1 MITPTNWPNPERPG
15 VPLFYERDGVHI
27 FQDEGEYGTLGI
39 FWSANNR
46 TWYCDEKTE
55 VDNEWPSEILQNCR
69 YIGPVLTPTQIS
81 EMLAGERERVEA
93 EMGAY
98 VKNIMDAHP
107 EWNME
112 QLYSALKE
120 REAIRN
126 LGAAP

>member
-1 MITPTNWPNPERPG
+1 VLWAFGG
-15 VPLFYERDGVHI
+15 VTIEW
-27 FQDEGEYGTLGI
+27 
-39 FWSANNR
+39 WSAD
-46 TWYCDEKTE
+46 TQEF
-55 VDNEWPSEILQNCR
+55 DNYYDPEYTVYEHAC
-69 YIGPVLTPTQIS
+69 LTPTQIA

-112 QLYSALKE
+112 QLHSALKE

-126 LGAAP
+126 LGDAP